1 MNVLRNNA
9 VMTACARTTMVDTTV
24 NAMPLVTI
32 KSITKESVNVRF
44 FLKNT
49 FKIGGGFPKD
59 IVEKCFLLYSESFKS
74 GQRING
80 KNIL

>member
-1 MNVLRNNA
+1 MNLVNPYLICLLNTQMKMNVLRINA

-44 FLKNT
+44 F
-49 FKIGGGFPKD
+49 
-59 IVEKCFLLYSESFKS
+59 
-74 GQRING
+74 
-80 KNIL
+80 

>member
-49 FKIGGGFPKD
+49 FKIGGGFLKD
-59 IVEKCFLLYSESFKS
+59 RVQKMLFALF
-74 GQRING
+74 
-80 KNIL
+80 

>member
-44 FLKNT
+44 F
-49 FKIGGGFPKD
+49 
-59 IVEKCFLLYSESFKS
+59 EKH
-74 GQRING
+74 I
-80 KNIL
+80 